1 MQKAAP
7 RLLIAGTNSG
17 CGKTTVTCAILQA
30 LVDGGVSVAAAK
42 CGPDYIDPMFHREI
56 IGAKS
61 SNLDP
66 FFFDDDTLR
75 FLLAQNGAGKDV
87 TVIEGVMGYYDGIGL
102 DSSRASTFE
111 VAQRTESPVVLV
123 LNAKG
128 AGLSALAVLDG
139 FLHFAPE
146 NRIRGVILNGCTA
159 MSYPTLARA
168 IEERFS
174 VRACGFLPQMPDCS
188 LESRHLGLITAA
200 EVDDLKEKMQR
211 LAAKARETIDLDA
224 LLQIAKSAPPLT
236 FTPPDIPVAGEHV
249 RIGVARDRAF
259 CFYYEDSLELLRRL
273 GAELVPFSPLSD
285 ERLPEDLHGLY
296 LGGGY
301 PELYADTLSQNR
313 TLMAQIKASLQNG
326 LPCIA
331 ECGGF
336 QYLCEQLEGADSK
349 SYPMV
354 GFLPGSSFRTP
365 SLRRF
370 GYVRL
375 TAQKD
380 NLLCKKGEGFAAHEF
395 HYWDSQHCGNG
406 CIAQKPYRRSSW
418 ECVVCDENFWAGY
431 PHLYFYANVQ
441 MAKNFLNRCNR
452 FHTQK
457 EGK

>member
-1 MQKAAP
+1 MTP
-7 RLLIAGTNSG
+7 RLMLAAASSG
-17 CGKTTVTCAILQA
+17 SGKTTIACAILQA
-30 LVDGGVSVAAAK
+30 LTRMGEHPVSFK
-42 CGPDYIDPMFHREI
+42 CGPDYIDPMFHRQVL
-56 IGAKS
+56 GVPS
-61 SNLDP
+61 RNLDL
-66 FFFDDDTLR
+66 FFSDEATAAY
-75 FLLAQNGAGKDV
+75 LLQKNSENFSFAF
-87 TVIEGVMGYYDGIGL
+87 IEGVMGYYDGIATTTEA
-102 DSSRASTFE
+102 SSWQLAKAT
-111 VAQRTESPVVLV
+111 QTPVVLV
-123 LNAKG
+123 LNCKG
-128 AGLSALAVLDG
+128 MSVSIAAQLGGYLSYQPDSQ
-139 FLHFAPE
+139 
-146 NRIRGVILNGCTA
+146 IKGVILNQVSKSIYPEIKALIEQRYDVAVCGYMPK
-159 MSYPTLARA
+159 MS
-168 IEERFS
+168 
-174 VRACGFLPQMPDCS
+174 DCS
-188 LESRHLGLITAA
+188 LESRHLGLVTA
-200 EVDDLKEKMQR
+200 EEIGDLQQR
-211 LAAKARETIDLDA
+211 LEKLGEQAMQTIDLPLLLKIAAQAPA
-224 LLQIAKSAPPLT
+224 LAVPAVQLPAPNPTPL
-236 FTPPDIPVAGEHV
+236 
-249 RIGVARDRAF
+249 RIGVARDKAF
-259 CFYYEDSLELLRRL
+259 SFYYADNLELLEQL
-273 GAELVPFSPLSD
+273 GAQLVEFSPLHD
-285 ERLPEDLHGLY
+285 PQLPDDLDGLL

>member
-1 MQKAAP
+1 MLAA
-7 RLLIAGTNSG
+7 ASSG
-17 CGKTTVTCAILQA
+17 SGKTTIACAILQA
-30 LVDGGVSVAAAK
+30 LTRMGEHPVSFK
-42 CGPDYIDPMFHREI
+42 CGPDYIDPMFHRQVL
-56 IGAKS
+56 GVPS
-61 SNLDP
+61 RNLDL
-66 FFFDDDTLR
+66 FFSDEATAAY
-75 FLLAQNGAGKDV
+75 LLQKNSENFSLAF
-87 TVIEGVMGYYDGIGL
+87 IEGVMGYYDGIATTTEA
-102 DSSRASTFE
+102 SSWQLAKAT
-111 VAQRTESPVVLV
+111 QTPVVLV
-123 LNAKG
+123 LNCKG
-128 AGLSALAVLDG
+128 MSVSIAAQLGGYLSYQPDSQ
-139 FLHFAPE
+139 
-146 NRIRGVILNGCTA
+146 IKGVILNQVSKSIYPEIKALIEQRYDVAVCGYMPK
-159 MSYPTLARA
+159 MS
-168 IEERFS
+168 
-174 VRACGFLPQMPDCS
+174 DCS
-188 LESRHLGLITAA
+188 LESRHLGLVTA
-200 EVDDLKEKMQR
+200 EEIGDLQQR
-211 LAAKARETIDLDA
+211 LEKLGEQAMQTIDLPLLLKIAAQAPA
-224 LLQIAKSAPPLT
+224 LAVPAVQLPAPNPTPL
-236 FTPPDIPVAGEHV
+236 
-249 RIGVARDRAF
+249 RIGVARDKAF
-259 CFYYEDSLELLRRL
+259 SFYYADNLELLKQL
-273 GAELVPFSPLSD
+273 GAQLVEFSPLHD
-285 ERLPEDLHGLY
+285 PQLPDDLDGLL

-301 PELYADTLSQNR
+301 PELYADTLSQNC

-431 PHLYFYANVQ
+431 PHLYFYADVQ

>member
-1 MQKAAP
+1 MTP
-7 RLLIAGTNSG
+7 RLMLAAASSG
-17 CGKTTVTCAILQA
+17 SGKTTIACAILQA
-30 LVDGGVSVAAAK
+30 LTRMGEYPVSFK
-42 CGPDYIDPMFHREI
+42 CGPDYIDPMFHRQVL
-56 IGAKS
+56 GVPS
-61 SNLDP
+61 RNLDL
-66 FFFDDDTLR
+66 FFSDEATAAY
-75 FLLAQNGAGKDV
+75 LLQKNSENFSLAF
-87 TVIEGVMGYYDGIGL
+87 IEGVMGYYDGIATTTEA
-102 DSSRASTFE
+102 SSWQLAKAT
-111 VAQRTESPVVLV
+111 QTPVVLV
-123 LNAKG
+123 LNCKG
-128 AGLSALAVLDG
+128 MSVSIAAQLGGYLSYQPDSQ
-139 FLHFAPE
+139 
-146 NRIRGVILNGCTA
+146 IKGVILNQVSKSIYPEIKALIEQRYDVAVCGYMPK
-159 MSYPTLARA
+159 MS
-168 IEERFS
+168 
-174 VRACGFLPQMPDCS
+174 DCS
-188 LESRHLGLITAA
+188 LESRHLGLVTA
-200 EVDDLKEKMQR
+200 EEIGDLQQR
-211 LAAKARETIDLDA
+211 LEKLGEQAMQTIDLPLLLKIAAQAPA
-224 LLQIAKSAPPLT
+224 LAVPAVQLPAPNPTPL
-236 FTPPDIPVAGEHV
+236 
-249 RIGVARDRAF
+249 RIGVARDKAF
-259 CFYYEDSLELLRRL
+259 SFYYADNLELLKQL
-273 GAELVPFSPLSD
+273 GAQLVEFSPLHD
-285 ERLPEDLHGLY
+285 PQLPDDLDGLL

-301 PELYADTLSQNR
+301 PELYADTLSQNC

>member
-1 MQKAAP
+1 MTP
-7 RLLIAGTNSG
+7 RLMLAAASSG
-17 CGKTTVTCAILQA
+17 SGKTTIACAILQA
-30 LVDGGVSVAAAK
+30 LTRMGEHPVSFK
-42 CGPDYIDPMFHREI
+42 CGPDYIDPMFHRQVL
-56 IGAKS
+56 GVPS
-61 SNLDP
+61 RNLDL
-66 FFFDDDTLR
+66 FFSDEATAAY
-75 FLLAQNGAGKDV
+75 LLQKNSENFSLAF
-87 TVIEGVMGYYDGIGL
+87 IEGVMGYYDGIATTTEA
-102 DSSRASTFE
+102 SSWQLAKAT
-111 VAQRTESPVVLV
+111 QTPVVLV
-123 LNAKG
+123 LNCKG
-128 AGLSALAVLDG
+128 MSVSIAAQLGGYLSYQPDSQ
-139 FLHFAPE
+139 
-146 NRIRGVILNGCTA
+146 IKGVILNQVSKNIYPEIKALIEQRYDVAVCGYMPK
-159 MSYPTLARA
+159 MS
-168 IEERFS
+168 
-174 VRACGFLPQMPDCS
+174 DCS
-188 LESRHLGLITAA
+188 LESRHLGLVTA
-200 EVDDLKEKMQR
+200 EEIGDLQQR
-211 LAAKARETIDLDA
+211 LEKLGEQAMQTIDLPLLLKIAAQAPA
-224 LLQIAKSAPPLT
+224 LAVPPVQLPAPNPTPL
-236 FTPPDIPVAGEHV
+236 
-249 RIGVARDRAF
+249 RIGVARDKAF
-259 CFYYEDSLELLRRL
+259 SFYYADNLELLEQL
-273 GAELVPFSPLSD
+273 GAQLVEFSPLHD
-285 ERLPEDLHGLY
+285 PQLPDDLDGLL

>member
-1 MQKAAP
+1 MTRRLMLAA
-7 RLLIAGTNSG
+7 AASG
-17 CGKTTVTCAILQA
+17 SGKTTIACAILQA
-30 LVDGGVSVAAAK
+30 LTRMGEYPVSFK
-42 CGPDYIDPMFHREI
+42 CGPDYIDPMFHRQVL
-56 IGAKS
+56 GVPS
-61 SNLDP
+61 RNLDL
-66 FFFDDDTLR
+66 FFSDEATAAY
-75 FLLAQNGAGKDV
+75 LLQKNSENFSLAF
-87 TVIEGVMGYYDGIGL
+87 IEGVMGYYDGIATTTEA
-102 DSSRASTFE
+102 SSWQLAKAT
-111 VAQRTESPVVLV
+111 QTPVVLV
-123 LNAKG
+123 LNCKG
-128 AGLSALAVLDG
+128 MSVSIAAQLGGYLSYQPDSQ
-139 FLHFAPE
+139 
-146 NRIRGVILNGCTA
+146 IKGVILNQVSKSIYPEIKALIEQRYDVAVCGYMPK
-159 MSYPTLARA
+159 MS
-168 IEERFS
+168 
-174 VRACGFLPQMPDCS
+174 DCS
-188 LESRHLGLITAA
+188 LESRHLGLVTA
-200 EVDDLKEKMQR
+200 EEIGDLQQR
-211 LAAKARETIDLDA
+211 LEKLGEQAMQTIDLPLLLKIAAQAPA
-224 LLQIAKSAPPLT
+224 LAVPAVQLPAPNPTPL
-236 FTPPDIPVAGEHV
+236 
-249 RIGVARDRAF
+249 RIGVARDKAF
-259 CFYYEDSLELLRRL
+259 SFYYADNLELLKQL
-273 GAELVPFSPLSD
+273 GAQLVEFSPLHD
-285 ERLPEDLHGLY
+285 PQLPDDLDGLL

-301 PELYADTLSQNR
+301 PELYADTLSQNC

-431 PHLYFYANVQ
+431 PHLYFYADVQ

>member
-1 MQKAAP
+1 MTP
-7 RLLIAGTNSG
+7 RLMLAAASSG
-17 CGKTTVTCAILQA
+17 SGKTTIACAILQA
-30 LVDGGVSVAAAK
+30 LTRMGEHPVSFK
-42 CGPDYIDPMFHREI
+42 CGPDYIDPMFHRQVL
-56 IGAKS
+56 GVPS
-61 SNLDP
+61 RNLDL
-66 FFFDDDTLR
+66 FFSDEATAAY
-75 FLLAQNGAGKDV
+75 LLQKNSENFSLAF
-87 TVIEGVMGYYDGIGL
+87 IEGVMGYYDGIATTTEA
-102 DSSRASTFE
+102 SSWQLAKAT
-111 VAQRTESPVVLV
+111 QTPVVLV
-123 LNAKG
+123 LNCKG
-128 AGLSALAVLDG
+128 MSVSIAAQLGGYLSYQPDSQ
-139 FLHFAPE
+139 
-146 NRIRGVILNGCTA
+146 IKGVILNQVSKSIYPEIKALIEQRYDVAVCGYMPK
-159 MSYPTLARA
+159 MS
-168 IEERFS
+168 
-174 VRACGFLPQMPDCS
+174 DCS
-188 LESRHLGLITAA
+188 LESRHLGLVTA
-200 EVDDLKEKMQR
+200 EEIGDLQQR
-211 LAAKARETIDLDA
+211 LEKLGEQAMQTIDLPLLLKIAAQAPA
-224 LLQIAKSAPPLT
+224 LAVPAVQLPAPNPTPL
-236 FTPPDIPVAGEHV
+236 
-249 RIGVARDRAF
+249 RIGVARDKAF
-259 CFYYEDSLELLRRL
+259 SFYYADNLELLEQL
-273 GAELVPFSPLSD
+273 GTQLVEFSPLHD
-285 ERLPEDLHGLY
+285 PQLPDDLDGLL

-406 CIAQKPYRRSSW
+406 CIAQKPCRRSSW

>member
-1 MQKAAP
+1 MTP
-7 RLLIAGTNSG
+7 RLMLAAASSG
-17 CGKTTVTCAILQA
+17 SGKTTIACAILQA
-30 LVDGGVSVAAAK
+30 LTRMGEHPVSFK
-42 CGPDYIDPMFHREI
+42 CGPDYIDPMFHRQVL
-56 IGAKS
+56 GVPS
-61 SNLDP
+61 RNLDL
-66 FFFDDDTLR
+66 FFSDEATAAY
-75 FLLAQNGAGKDV
+75 LLQKNSENFSLAF
-87 TVIEGVMGYYDGIGL
+87 IEGVMGYYDGIATTTEA
-102 DSSRASTFE
+102 SSWQLAKAT
-111 VAQRTESPVVLV
+111 QTPVVLV
-123 LNAKG
+123 LNCKG
-128 AGLSALAVLDG
+128 MSVSIAAQLGGYLSYQPDSQ
-139 FLHFAPE
+139 
-146 NRIRGVILNGCTA
+146 IKGVILNQVSKSIYPEIKALIEQRYDVAVCGYMPK
-159 MSYPTLARA
+159 MS
-168 IEERFS
+168 
-174 VRACGFLPQMPDCS
+174 DCS
-188 LESRHLGLITAA
+188 LESRHLGLVTA
-200 EVDDLKEKMQR
+200 EEIGDLQQR
-211 LAAKARETIDLDA
+211 LEKLGEQAMQTIDLPLLLKIAAQAPA
-224 LLQIAKSAPPLT
+224 LAVPAVQLPAPNPTPL
-236 FTPPDIPVAGEHV
+236 
-249 RIGVARDRAF
+249 RIGVARDKAF
-259 CFYYEDSLELLRRL
+259 SFYYADNLELLEQL
-273 GAELVPFSPLSD
+273 GAQLVDFSPLHD
-285 ERLPEDLHGLY
+285 PQLPDDLDGLL

-406 CIAQKPYRRSSW
+406 CIAQKPCRRSSW

>member
-1 MQKAAP
+1 MTP
-7 RLLIAGTNSG
+7 RLMLAAASSG
-17 CGKTTVTCAILQA
+17 SGKTTIACAILQA
-30 LVDGGVSVAAAK
+30 LTRMGEHPVSFK
-42 CGPDYIDPMFHREI
+42 CGPDYIDPMFHRQVL
-56 IGAKS
+56 GVPS
-61 SNLDP
+61 RNLDL
-66 FFFDDDTLR
+66 FFSDEATAAY
-75 FLLAQNGAGKDV
+75 LLQKNSENFSLAF
-87 TVIEGVMGYYDGIGL
+87 IEGVMGYYDGIATTTEA
-102 DSSRASTFE
+102 SSWQLAKAT
-111 VAQRTESPVVLV
+111 QTPVVLV
-123 LNAKG
+123 LNCKG
-128 AGLSALAVLDG
+128 MSVSIAAQLGGYLSYQPDSQ
-139 FLHFAPE
+139 
-146 NRIRGVILNGCTA
+146 IKGVILNQVSKSIYPEIKALIEQRYDVAVCGYMPK
-159 MSYPTLARA
+159 MS
-168 IEERFS
+168 
-174 VRACGFLPQMPDCS
+174 DCS
-188 LESRHLGLITAA
+188 LESRHLGLVTA
-200 EVDDLKEKMQR
+200 EEIGDLQQR
-211 LAAKARETIDLDA
+211 LEKLGEQAMQTIDLPLLLKIAAQAPA
-224 LLQIAKSAPPLT
+224 LAVPAVQLPAPNPTPL
-236 FTPPDIPVAGEHV
+236 
-249 RIGVARDRAF
+249 RIGVARDKAF
-259 CFYYEDSLELLRRL
+259 SFYYADNLELLEQL
-273 GAELVPFSPLSD
+273 GAQLVEFSPLHD
-285 ERLPEDLHGLY
+285 PQLPDDLDGLL

-313 TLMAQIKASLQNG
+313 MLMAQIKASLQNG

-406 CIAQKPYRRSSW
+406 CIAQKPCRRSSW

>member
-1 MQKAAP
+1 MTP
-7 RLLIAGTNSG
+7 RLMLAAASSG
-17 CGKTTVTCAILQA
+17 SGKTTIACAILQA
-30 LVDGGVSVAAAK
+30 LTRMGEHPVSFK
-42 CGPDYIDPMFHREI
+42 CGPDYIDPMFHRQVL
-56 IGAKS
+56 GVPS
-61 SNLDP
+61 RNLDL
-66 FFFDDDTLR
+66 FFSDEATAAY
-75 FLLAQNGAGKDV
+75 LLQKNSENFSLAF
-87 TVIEGVMGYYDGIGL
+87 IEGVMGYYDGIATTTEA
-102 DSSRASTFE
+102 SSWQLAKAT
-111 VAQRTESPVVLV
+111 QTPVVLV
-123 LNAKG
+123 LNCKG
-128 AGLSALAVLDG
+128 MSVSIAAQLGGYLSYQPDSQ
-139 FLHFAPE
+139 
-146 NRIRGVILNGCTA
+146 IKGVILNQVSKSIYPEIKALIEQRYDVAVCGYMPK
-159 MSYPTLARA
+159 MS
-168 IEERFS
+168 
-174 VRACGFLPQMPDCS
+174 DCS
-188 LESRHLGLITAA
+188 LESRHLGLVTA
-200 EVDDLKEKMQR
+200 EEIGDLQQR
-211 LAAKARETIDLDA
+211 LEKLGEQAMQTIDLPLLLKIAAQAPA
-224 LLQIAKSAPPLT
+224 LAVPAVQLPAPNPTPL
-236 FTPPDIPVAGEHV
+236 
-249 RIGVARDRAF
+249 RIGVARDKAF
-259 CFYYEDSLELLRRL
+259 SFYYADNLELLEQL
-273 GAELVPFSPLSD
+273 GAQLVEFSPLHD
-285 ERLPEDLHGLY
+285 PQLPDDLDGLL

-380 NLLCKKGEGFAAHEF
+380 NLLCKKGEGFAAHEV

-406 CIAQKPYRRSSW
+406 CIAQKPCRRSSW

>member
-1 MQKAAP
+1 MTP
-7 RLLIAGTNSG
+7 RLMLAAASSG
-17 CGKTTVTCAILQA
+17 SGKTTIACAILQA
-30 LVDGGVSVAAAK
+30 LTRMGEHPVSFK
-42 CGPDYIDPMFHREI
+42 CGPDYIDPMFHRQVL
-56 IGAKS
+56 GVPS
-61 SNLDP
+61 RNLDL
-66 FFFDDDTLR
+66 FFSDEATAAY
-75 FLLAQNGAGKDV
+75 LLQKNSENFSLAF
-87 TVIEGVMGYYDGIGL
+87 IEGVMGYYDGIATTTEA
-102 DSSRASTFE
+102 SSWQLAKAT
-111 VAQRTESPVVLV
+111 QTPVVLV
-123 LNAKG
+123 LNCKG
-128 AGLSALAVLDG
+128 MSVSIAAQLGGYLSYQPDSQ
-139 FLHFAPE
+139 
-146 NRIRGVILNGCTA
+146 IKGVILNQVSKSIYPEIKALIERCYDVAVCGYMPK
-159 MSYPTLARA
+159 MS
-168 IEERFS
+168 
-174 VRACGFLPQMPDCS
+174 DCS
-188 LESRHLGLITAA
+188 LESRHLGLVTA
-200 EVDDLKEKMQR
+200 EEIGDLQQR
-211 LAAKARETIDLDA
+211 LEKLGEQAMQTIDLPLLLKIAAQAPA
-224 LLQIAKSAPPLT
+224 LAVPAVQLPAPNPTPL
-236 FTPPDIPVAGEHV
+236 
-249 RIGVARDRAF
+249 RIGVARDKAF
-259 CFYYEDSLELLRRL
+259 SFYYADNLELLEQL
-273 GAELVPFSPLSD
+273 GAQLVEFSPLHD
-285 ERLPEDLHGLY
+285 PQLPDDLDGLL

-301 PELYADTLSQNR
+301 PELYADTLSQNC

>member
-1 MQKAAP
+1 MTP
-7 RLLIAGTNSG
+7 RLMLAAASSG
-17 CGKTTVTCAILQA
+17 SGKTTIACAILQA
-30 LVDGGVSVAAAK
+30 LTRMGEHPVSFK
-42 CGPDYIDPMFHREI
+42 CGPDYIDPMFHRQVL
-56 IGAKS
+56 GVPS
-61 SNLDP
+61 RNLDL
-66 FFFDDDTLR
+66 FFSDEATAAY
-75 FLLAQNGAGKDV
+75 LLQKNSENFSLAF
-87 TVIEGVMGYYDGIGL
+87 IEGVMGYYDGIATTTEA
-102 DSSRASTFE
+102 SSWQLAKAT
-111 VAQRTESPVVLV
+111 QTPVVLV
-123 LNAKG
+123 LNCKG
-128 AGLSALAVLDG
+128 MSVSIAAQLGGYLSYQPDSQ
-139 FLHFAPE
+139 
-146 NRIRGVILNGCTA
+146 IKGVILNQVSKSIYPEIKALIEQRYDVAVCGYMPK
-159 MSYPTLARA
+159 MS
-168 IEERFS
+168 
-174 VRACGFLPQMPDCS
+174 DCS
-188 LESRHLGLITAA
+188 LESRHLGLVTA
-200 EVDDLKEKMQR
+200 EEIGDLQQR
-211 LAAKARETIDLDA
+211 LEKLGEQAMQTIDLPLLLKIAAQAPA
-224 LLQIAKSAPPLT
+224 LAVPAVQLPAPNPTPL
-236 FTPPDIPVAGEHV
+236 
-249 RIGVARDRAF
+249 RIGVARDKAF
-259 CFYYEDSLELLRRL
+259 SFYYADNLELLEQL
-273 GAELVPFSPLSD
+273 GAQLVEFSPLHD
-285 ERLPEDLHGLY
+285 PQLPDDLDGLL

-370 GYVRL
+370 GYVRR

>member
-1 MQKAAP
+1 MLAA
-7 RLLIAGTNSG
+7 ASSG
-17 CGKTTVTCAILQA
+17 SGKTTIACAILQA
-30 LVDGGVSVAAAK
+30 LTRMGEHPVSFK
-42 CGPDYIDPMFHREI
+42 CGPDYIDPMFHRQVL
-56 IGAKS
+56 GVPS
-61 SNLDP
+61 RNLDL
-66 FFFDDDTLR
+66 FFSDEATAAY
-75 FLLAQNGAGKDV
+75 LLQKNSENFSLAF
-87 TVIEGVMGYYDGIGL
+87 IEGVMGYYDGIATTTEA
-102 DSSRASTFE
+102 SSWQLAKAT
-111 VAQRTESPVVLV
+111 QTPVVLV
-123 LNAKG
+123 LNCKG
-128 AGLSALAVLDG
+128 MSVSIAAQLRGYLSYQPDSQ
-139 FLHFAPE
+139 
-146 NRIRGVILNGCTA
+146 IKGVILNQVSKSIYPEIKALIEQRYDVAVCGYMPK
-159 MSYPTLARA
+159 MS
-168 IEERFS
+168 
-174 VRACGFLPQMPDCS
+174 DCS
-188 LESRHLGLITAA
+188 LESRHLGLVTA
-200 EVDDLKEKMQR
+200 EEIGDLQQR
-211 LAAKARETIDLDA
+211 LEKLGEQAMQTIDLPLLLKIAAQAPA
-224 LLQIAKSAPPLT
+224 LAVPAVQLPAPNPTPL
-236 FTPPDIPVAGEHV
+236 
-249 RIGVARDRAF
+249 RIGVARDKAF
-259 CFYYEDSLELLRRL
+259 SFYYADNLELLEQL
-273 GAELVPFSPLSD
+273 GAQLVEFSPLHD
-285 ERLPEDLHGLY
+285 PQLPDDLDGLL

-301 PELYADTLSQNR
+301 PELYADTLSQNC

-431 PHLYFYANVQ
+431 PHLYFYADVQ

>member
-1 MQKAAP
+1 
-7 RLLIAGTNSG
+7 
-17 CGKTTVTCAILQA
+17 
-30 LVDGGVSVAAAK
+30 
-42 CGPDYIDPMFHREI
+42 MFHRQVL
-56 IGAKS
+56 GVPS
-61 SNLDP
+61 RNLDL
-66 FFFDDDTLR
+66 FFSDEATAAY
-75 FLLAQNGAGKDV
+75 LLQKNSENFSLAF
-87 TVIEGVMGYYDGIGL
+87 IEGVMGYYDGIATTTEA
-102 DSSRASTFE
+102 SSWQLAKAT
-111 VAQRTESPVVLV
+111 QTPVVLV
-123 LNAKG
+123 LNCKG
-128 AGLSALAVLDG
+128 MSVSIAAQLGGYLSYQPDSQ
-139 FLHFAPE
+139 
-146 NRIRGVILNGCTA
+146 IKGVILNQVSKSIYPEIKALIEQRYDVAVCGYMPK
-159 MSYPTLARA
+159 MS
-168 IEERFS
+168 
-174 VRACGFLPQMPDCS
+174 DCS
-188 LESRHLGLITAA
+188 LESRHLGLVTA
-200 EVDDLKEKMQR
+200 EEIGDLQQR
-211 LAAKARETIDLDA
+211 LEKLGEQAMQTIDLPLLLKIAAQAPA
-224 LLQIAKSAPPLT
+224 LAVPAVQLPAPNPTPL
-236 FTPPDIPVAGEHV
+236 
-249 RIGVARDRAF
+249 RIGVARDKAF
-259 CFYYEDSLELLRRL
+259 SFYYADNLELLEQL
-273 GAELVPFSPLSD
+273 GAQLVEFSPLHD
-285 ERLPEDLHGLY
+285 PQLPDDLDGLL

-301 PELYADTLSQNR
+301 PELYADTLSQNC

-406 CIAQKPYRRSSW
+406 CIAQKPYRHSSW

>member
-1 MQKAAP
+1 MTP
-7 RLLIAGTNSG
+7 RLMLAAASSG
-17 CGKTTVTCAILQA
+17 SGKTTIACAILQA
-30 LVDGGVSVAAAK
+30 LTRMGEYPVSFK
-42 CGPDYIDPMFHREI
+42 CGPDYIDPMFHRQVL
-56 IGAKS
+56 GVPS
-61 SNLDP
+61 RNLDL
-66 FFFDDDTLR
+66 FFSDEATAAY
-75 FLLAQNGAGKDV
+75 LLQKNSENFSLAF
-87 TVIEGVMGYYDGIGL
+87 IEGVMGYYDGIATTTEA
-102 DSSRASTFE
+102 SSWQLAKAT
-111 VAQRTESPVVLV
+111 QTPVVLV
-123 LNAKG
+123 LNCKG
-128 AGLSALAVLDG
+128 MSVSIAAQLGGYLSYQPDSQ
-139 FLHFAPE
+139 
-146 NRIRGVILNGCTA
+146 IKGVILNQVSKSIYPEIKALIEQRYDVAVCGYMPK
-159 MSYPTLARA
+159 MS
-168 IEERFS
+168 
-174 VRACGFLPQMPDCS
+174 DCS
-188 LESRHLGLITAA
+188 LESRHLGLVTA
-200 EVDDLKEKMQR
+200 EEIGDLQQR
-211 LAAKARETIDLDA
+211 LEKLGEQAMQTIDLPLLLKIAAQAPA
-224 LLQIAKSAPPLT
+224 LAVPAVQLPAPNPTPL
-236 FTPPDIPVAGEHV
+236 
-249 RIGVARDRAF
+249 RIGVARDKAF
-259 CFYYEDSLELLRRL
+259 SFYYADNLELLEQL
-273 GAELVPFSPLSD
+273 GAQLVEFSPLHD
-285 ERLPEDLHGLY
+285 PQLPDDLDGLL

-313 TLMAQIKASLQNG
+313 TLMTQIKASLQNG

-406 CIAQKPYRRSSW
+406 CIAQKPCRRSSW

>member
-1 MQKAAP
+1 VTP
-7 RLLIAGTNSG
+7 RLMLAAASSG
-17 CGKTTVTCAILQA
+17 SGKTTIACAILQA
-30 LVDGGVSVAAAK
+30 LTRMGEHPVSFK
-42 CGPDYIDPMFHREI
+42 CGPDYIDPMFHRQVL
-56 IGAKS
+56 GVPS
-61 SNLDP
+61 RNLDL
-66 FFFDDDTLR
+66 FFSDEATAAY
-75 FLLAQNGAGKDV
+75 LLQKNSENFSLAF
-87 TVIEGVMGYYDGIGL
+87 IEGVMGYYDGIATTTEA
-102 DSSRASTFE
+102 SSWQLAKAT
-111 VAQRTESPVVLV
+111 QTPVVLV
-123 LNAKG
+123 LNCKG
-128 AGLSALAVLDG
+128 MSVSIAAQLGGYLSYQPDSQ
-139 FLHFAPE
+139 
-146 NRIRGVILNGCTA
+146 IKGVILNQVSKSIYPEIKALIEQRYDVAVCGYMPK
-159 MSYPTLARA
+159 MS
-168 IEERFS
+168 
-174 VRACGFLPQMPDCS
+174 DCS
-188 LESRHLGLITAA
+188 LESRHLGLVTA
-200 EVDDLKEKMQR
+200 EEIGDLQQR
-211 LAAKARETIDLDA
+211 LEKLGEQAMQTIDLPLLLKIAAQAPA
-224 LLQIAKSAPPLT
+224 LAVPAVQLPAPNPTPL
-236 FTPPDIPVAGEHV
+236 
-249 RIGVARDRAF
+249 RIGVARDKAF
-259 CFYYEDSLELLRRL
+259 SFYYADNLELLEQL
-273 GAELVPFSPLSD
+273 GAQLVEFSPLHD
-285 ERLPEDLHGLY
+285 PQLPDDLDGLL

-431 PHLYFYANVQ
+431 PHLYFYADVQ

>member
-1 MQKAAP
+1 MTP
-7 RLLIAGTNSG
+7 RLMLAAASSG
-17 CGKTTVTCAILQA
+17 SGKTTIACAILQA
-30 LVDGGVSVAAAK
+30 LTRMGEHPVSFK
-42 CGPDYIDPMFHREI
+42 CGPDYIDPMFHRQVL
-56 IGAKS
+56 GVPS
-61 SNLDP
+61 RNLDL
-66 FFFDDDTLR
+66 FFSDEATAAY
-75 FLLAQNGAGKDV
+75 LLQKNSENFSLAF
-87 TVIEGVMGYYDGIGL
+87 IEGVMGYYDGIATTTEA
-102 DSSRASTFE
+102 SSWQLAKAT
-111 VAQRTESPVVLV
+111 QTPVVLV
-123 LNAKG
+123 LNCKG
-128 AGLSALAVLDG
+128 MSVSIAAQLGGYLSYQPDSQ
-139 FLHFAPE
+139 
-146 NRIRGVILNGCTA
+146 IKGVILNQVSKSIYPEIKALIEQRYDVAVCGYMPK
-159 MSYPTLARA
+159 MS
-168 IEERFS
+168 
-174 VRACGFLPQMPDCS
+174 DCS
-188 LESRHLGLITAA
+188 LESRHLGLVTA
-200 EVDDLKEKMQR
+200 EEIGDLQQR
-211 LAAKARETIDLDA
+211 LEKLGEQAMQTIDLPLLLKIAAQAPA
-224 LLQIAKSAPPLT
+224 LAVPAVQLPAPNPTPL
-236 FTPPDIPVAGEHV
+236 
-249 RIGVARDRAF
+249 RIGVARDKAF
-259 CFYYEDSLELLRRL
+259 SFYYADNLELLEQL
-273 GAELVPFSPLSD
+273 GAQLVEFSPLHD
-285 ERLPEDLHGLY
+285 PQLPDDLDGLL

-313 TLMAQIKASLQNG
+313 TLMTQIKASLQNG

>member
-1 MQKAAP
+1 MTP
-7 RLLIAGTNSG
+7 RLMLAAASSG
-17 CGKTTVTCAILQA
+17 SGKTTIACAILQA
-30 LVDGGVSVAAAK
+30 LTRMGEHPVSFK
-42 CGPDYIDPMFHREI
+42 CGPDYIDPMFHRQVL
-56 IGAKS
+56 GVPS
-61 SNLDP
+61 RNLDL
-66 FFFDDDTLR
+66 FFSDEATAAY
-75 FLLAQNGAGKDV
+75 LLQKNSENFSLAF
-87 TVIEGVMGYYDGIGL
+87 IEGVMGYYDGIATTTEA
-102 DSSRASTFE
+102 SSWQLAKAT
-111 VAQRTESPVVLV
+111 QTPVVLV
-123 LNAKG
+123 LNCKG
-128 AGLSALAVLDG
+128 MSVSIAAQLGGYLSYQPDSQ
-139 FLHFAPE
+139 
-146 NRIRGVILNGCTA
+146 IKGVILNQVSKSIYPEIKALIEQRYDVAVCGYMPK
-159 MSYPTLARA
+159 MS
-168 IEERFS
+168 
-174 VRACGFLPQMPDCS
+174 DCS
-188 LESRHLGLITAA
+188 LESRHLGLVTA
-200 EVDDLKEKMQR
+200 EEIGDLQQR
-211 LAAKARETIDLDA
+211 LEKLGEQAMQTIDLPLLLKIAAQAPA
-224 LLQIAKSAPPLT
+224 LAVPAVQLPAPNPTPL
-236 FTPPDIPVAGEHV
+236 
-249 RIGVARDRAF
+249 RIGVARDKAF
-259 CFYYEDSLELLRRL
+259 SFYYADNLELLKQL
-273 GAELVPFSPLSD
+273 GAQLVEFSPLHD
-285 ERLPEDLHGLY
+285 PQLPDDLDGLL

-301 PELYADTLSQNR
+301 PELYADTLCQNR

>member
-1 MQKAAP
+1 MTP
-7 RLLIAGTNSG
+7 RLILAAASSG
-17 CGKTTVTCAILQA
+17 SGKTTIACAILQA
-30 LVDGGVSVAAAK
+30 LTRMGEHPVSFK
-42 CGPDYIDPMFHREI
+42 CGPDYIDPMFHRQVL
-56 IGAKS
+56 GVPS
-61 SNLDP
+61 RNLDL
-66 FFFDDDTLR
+66 FFSDEATAAY
-75 FLLAQNGAGKDV
+75 LLQKNSENFSLAF
-87 TVIEGVMGYYDGIGL
+87 IEGVMGYYDGIATTTEA
-102 DSSRASTFE
+102 SSWQLAKAT
-111 VAQRTESPVVLV
+111 QTPVVLV
-123 LNAKG
+123 LNCKG
-128 AGLSALAVLDG
+128 MSVSIAAQLGGYLSYQPDSQ
-139 FLHFAPE
+139 
-146 NRIRGVILNGCTA
+146 IKGVILNQVSKSIYPEIKALIEQRYDVAVCGYMPK
-159 MSYPTLARA
+159 MS
-168 IEERFS
+168 
-174 VRACGFLPQMPDCS
+174 DCS
-188 LESRHLGLITAA
+188 LESRHLGLVTA
-200 EVDDLKEKMQR
+200 EEIGDLQQR
-211 LAAKARETIDLDA
+211 LEKLGEQAMQTIDLPLLLKIAAQAPA
-224 LLQIAKSAPPLT
+224 LAVPAVQLPAPNPTPL
-236 FTPPDIPVAGEHV
+236 
-249 RIGVARDRAF
+249 RIGVARDKAF
-259 CFYYEDSLELLRRL
+259 SFYYADNLELLEQL
-273 GAELVPFSPLSD
+273 GAQLVEFSPLHD
-285 ERLPEDLHGLY
+285 PQLPDDLDGLL

-313 TLMAQIKASLQNG
+313 TLMAQIKAALQNG

-406 CIAQKPYRRSSW
+406 CIAQKPCRRSSW

>member
-1 MQKAAP
+1 MTP
-7 RLLIAGTNSG
+7 RLMLAAASSG
-17 CGKTTVTCAILQA
+17 SGKTTIACAILQA
-30 LVDGGVSVAAAK
+30 LTRMGEHPVSFK
-42 CGPDYIDPMFHREI
+42 CGPDYIDPMFHRQVL
-56 IGAKS
+56 GVPS
-61 SNLDP
+61 RNLDL
-66 FFFDDDTLR
+66 FFSDEATAAY
-75 FLLAQNGAGKDV
+75 LLQKNSENFSLAF
-87 TVIEGVMGYYDGIGL
+87 IEGVMGYYDGIATTTEA
-102 DSSRASTFE
+102 SSWQLAKAT
-111 VAQRTESPVVLV
+111 QTPVVLV
-123 LNAKG
+123 LNCKG
-128 AGLSALAVLDG
+128 MSVSIAAQLGGYLSYQPDSQ
-139 FLHFAPE
+139 
-146 NRIRGVILNGCTA
+146 IKGVILNQVSKSIYPEIKALIEQRYDVAVCGYMPK
-159 MSYPTLARA
+159 MS
-168 IEERFS
+168 
-174 VRACGFLPQMPDCS
+174 DCS
-188 LESRHLGLITAA
+188 LESRHLGLVTA
-200 EVDDLKEKMQR
+200 EELGDLQQR
-211 LAAKARETIDLDA
+211 LEKLGEQAMQTIDLPLLLKIAAQAPA
-224 LLQIAKSAPPLT
+224 LAVPAVQLPAPNPTPL
-236 FTPPDIPVAGEHV
+236 
-249 RIGVARDRAF
+249 RIGVARDKAF
-259 CFYYEDSLELLRRL
+259 SFYYADNLELLEQL
-273 GAELVPFSPLSD
+273 GAQLVEFSPLHD
-285 ERLPEDLHGLY
+285 PQLPDDLDGLL

-406 CIAQKPYRRSSW
+406 CIAQKPCRRSSW

>member
-1 MQKAAP
+1 MTP
-7 RLLIAGTNSG
+7 RLMLAAASSG
-17 CGKTTVTCAILQA
+17 SGKTTIACAILQA
-30 LVDGGVSVAAAK
+30 LTRMGEHPVSLK
-42 CGPDYIDPMFHREI
+42 CGPDYIDPMFHRQVL
-56 IGAKS
+56 GVPS
-61 SNLDP
+61 RNLDL
-66 FFFDDDTLR
+66 FFSDEATAAY
-75 FLLAQNGAGKDV
+75 LLQKNSENFSLAF
-87 TVIEGVMGYYDGIGL
+87 IEGVMGYYDGIATTTEA
-102 DSSRASTFE
+102 SSWQLAKAT
-111 VAQRTESPVVLV
+111 QTPVVLV
-123 LNAKG
+123 LNCKG
-128 AGLSALAVLDG
+128 MSVSIAAQLGGYLSYQPDSQ
-139 FLHFAPE
+139 
-146 NRIRGVILNGCTA
+146 IKGVILNQVSKSIYPEIKVLIEQRYDVAVCGYMPK
-159 MSYPTLARA
+159 MS
-168 IEERFS
+168 
-174 VRACGFLPQMPDCS
+174 DCS
-188 LESRHLGLITAA
+188 LESRHLGLVTA
-200 EVDDLKEKMQR
+200 EEIGDLQQR
-211 LAAKARETIDLDA
+211 LEKLGEQAMQTIDLPLLLKIAAQAPA
-224 LLQIAKSAPPLT
+224 LAVPAVQLPAPNPTPL
-236 FTPPDIPVAGEHV
+236 
-249 RIGVARDRAF
+249 RIGVARDKAF
-259 CFYYEDSLELLRRL
+259 SFYYADNLELLEQL
-273 GAELVPFSPLSD
+273 GAQLVEFSPLHD
-285 ERLPEDLHGLY
+285 PQLPDDLDGLL

>member
-1 MQKAAP
+1 MTP
-7 RLLIAGTNSG
+7 RLMLAAASSG
-17 CGKTTVTCAILQA
+17 SGKTTIACAILQA
-30 LVDGGVSVAAAK
+30 LTRMGEHPVSFK
-42 CGPDYIDPMFHREI
+42 CGPDYIDPMFHRQVLGI
-56 IGAKS
+56 PS
-61 SNLDP
+61 RNLDL
-66 FFFDDDTLR
+66 FFSDEATAAY
-75 FLLAQNGAGKDV
+75 LLQKNSENFSLAF
-87 TVIEGVMGYYDGIGL
+87 IEGVMGYYDGIATTTEA
-102 DSSRASTFE
+102 SSWQLAKAT
-111 VAQRTESPVVLV
+111 QTPVVLV
-123 LNAKG
+123 LNCKG
-128 AGLSALAVLDG
+128 MSVSIAAQLGGYLSYQPDSQ
-139 FLHFAPE
+139 
-146 NRIRGVILNGCTA
+146 IKGVILNQVSKSIYPEIKALIEQRYDVAVCGYMPK
-159 MSYPTLARA
+159 MS
-168 IEERFS
+168 
-174 VRACGFLPQMPDCS
+174 DCS
-188 LESRHLGLITAA
+188 LESRHLGLVTA
-200 EVDDLKEKMQR
+200 EEIGDLQQR
-211 LAAKARETIDLDA
+211 LEKLGEQAMQTIDLPLLLKIAAQAPA
-224 LLQIAKSAPPLT
+224 LAVPAVQLPAPNPTPLC
-236 FTPPDIPVAGEHV
+236 
-249 RIGVARDRAF
+249 IGVARDKAF
-259 CFYYEDSLELLRRL
+259 SFYYADNLELLEQL
-273 GAELVPFSPLSD
+273 GAQLVEFSPLHD
-285 ERLPEDLHGLY
+285 PQLPDDLDGLL

>member
-1 MQKAAP
+1 MTP
-7 RLLIAGTNSG
+7 RLMLAAASSG
-17 CGKTTVTCAILQA
+17 SGKTTIACAILQA
-30 LVDGGVSVAAAK
+30 LTRMGEHPVSFK
-42 CGPDYIDPMFHREI
+42 CGPDYIDPMFHRQVL
-56 IGAKS
+56 GVPS
-61 SNLDP
+61 RNLDL
-66 FFFDDDTLR
+66 FFSDEATAAY
-75 FLLAQNGAGKDV
+75 LLQKNSENFSLAF
-87 TVIEGVMGYYDGIGL
+87 IEGVMGYYDGIATTTEA
-102 DSSRASTFE
+102 SSWQLAKAT
-111 VAQRTESPVVLV
+111 QTPVVLV
-123 LNAKG
+123 LNCKG
-128 AGLSALAVLDG
+128 MSVSIAAQLGGYLSYQPDSQ
-139 FLHFAPE
+139 
-146 NRIRGVILNGCTA
+146 IKGVILNQVSKSIYPEIKALIEQRYDVAVCGYMPK
-159 MSYPTLARA
+159 MS
-168 IEERFS
+168 
-174 VRACGFLPQMPDCS
+174 DCS
-188 LESRHLGLITAA
+188 LESRHLGLVTA
-200 EVDDLKEKMQR
+200 EEIGDLQQR
-211 LAAKARETIDLDA
+211 LEKLGEQAMQTIDLPLLLKIAAQAPA
-224 LLQIAKSAPPLT
+224 LAVPAVQLPAPNPTPL
-236 FTPPDIPVAGEHV
+236 
-249 RIGVARDRAF
+249 RIGVARDKAF
-259 CFYYEDSLELLRRL
+259 SFYYADNLELLEQL
-273 GAELVPFSPLSD
+273 GAQLVEFSPLHD
-285 ERLPEDLHGLY
+285 PQLPDDLDGLL

-406 CIAQKPYRRSSW
+406 CIAQKPYRRSNW

>member
-1 MQKAAP
+1 MQFLIAAP
-7 RLLIAGTNSG
+7 SSG
-17 CGKTTVTCAILQA
+17 SGKTTVACAVLAA
-30 LVDGGVSVAAAK
+30 LKKRGADPCAFKS
-42 CGPDYIDPMFHREI
+42 GPDYIDPMFHRQVL
-56 IGAKS
+56 GVPS
-61 SNLDP
+61 RNLDL
-66 FFFDDDTLR
+66 FFSDEATAAY
-75 FLLAQNGAGKDV
+75 LLQKNSENFSLAF
-87 TVIEGVMGYYDGIGL
+87 IEGVMGYYDGIATTTEA
-102 DSSRASTFE
+102 SSWQLAKAT
-111 VAQRTESPVVLV
+111 QTPVVLV
-123 LNAKG
+123 LNCKG
-128 AGLSALAVLDG
+128 MSVSIAAQLGGYLSYQPDSQ
-139 FLHFAPE
+139 
-146 NRIRGVILNGCTA
+146 IKGVILNQVSKSIYPEIKALIEQRYDVAVCGYMPK
-159 MSYPTLARA
+159 MS
-168 IEERFS
+168 
-174 VRACGFLPQMPDCS
+174 DCS
-188 LESRHLGLITAA
+188 LESRHLGLVTA
-200 EVDDLKEKMQR
+200 EEIGDLQQR
-211 LAAKARETIDLDA
+211 LEKLGEQAMQTIDLPLLLKIAAQAPA
-224 LLQIAKSAPPLT
+224 LAVPAVQLPAPNPTPL
-236 FTPPDIPVAGEHV
+236 
-249 RIGVARDRAF
+249 RIGVARDKAF
-259 CFYYEDSLELLRRL
+259 SFYYADNLELLEQL
-273 GAELVPFSPLSD
+273 GAQLVEFSPLHD
-285 ERLPEDLHGLY
+285 PQLPDDLDGLL

-406 CIAQKPYRRSSW
+406 CIAQKPCRRSSW

>member
-1 MQKAAP
+1 MTP
-7 RLLIAGTNSG
+7 RLMLAAASSG
-17 CGKTTVTCAILQA
+17 SGKTTIACAILQA
-30 LVDGGVSVAAAK
+30 LTRMGEHPVSFK
-42 CGPDYIDPMFHREI
+42 CGPDYIDPMFHRQVL
-56 IGAKS
+56 GVPS
-61 SNLDP
+61 RNLDL
-66 FFFDDDTLR
+66 FFSDEATAAY
-75 FLLAQNGAGKDV
+75 LLQKNSENFSLAF
-87 TVIEGVMGYYDGIGL
+87 IEGVMGYYDGIATTTEA
-102 DSSRASTFE
+102 SSWQLAKAT
-111 VAQRTESPVVLV
+111 QTPVVLV
-123 LNAKG
+123 LNCKG
-128 AGLSALAVLDG
+128 MSVSIAAQLGGYLSYQPDSQ
-139 FLHFAPE
+139 
-146 NRIRGVILNGCTA
+146 IKGVILNQVSKSIYPEIKALIEQRYDVAVCGYMPK
-159 MSYPTLARA
+159 MS
-168 IEERFS
+168 
-174 VRACGFLPQMPDCS
+174 DCS
-188 LESRHLGLITAA
+188 LESRHLGLVTA
-200 EVDDLKEKMQR
+200 EEIGDLQQR
-211 LAAKARETIDLDA
+211 LEKLGEQAMQTIDLPLLLKIAAQAPA
-224 LLQIAKSAPPLT
+224 LAVPAVQLPAPNPTPL
-236 FTPPDIPVAGEHV
+236 
-249 RIGVARDRAF
+249 RIGVARDKAF
-259 CFYYEDSLELLRRL
+259 SFYYADNLELLEQL
-273 GAELVPFSPLSD
+273 GAQLVEFSPLHD
-285 ERLPEDLHGLY
+285 PQLPDDLDGLL

-313 TLMAQIKASLQNG
+313 TLMAQIKAALQNG

-406 CIAQKPYRRSSW
+406 CIAQKPCRRSSW

-431 PHLYFYANVQ
+431 PHLYFYADVQ

-452 FHTQK
+452 FHIQK

>member
-1 MQKAAP
+1 MTP
-7 RLLIAGTNSG
+7 RLMLAAASSG
-17 CGKTTVTCAILQA
+17 SGKTTIACAILQA
-30 LVDGGVSVAAAK
+30 LTQMGEHPVSFK
-42 CGPDYIDPMFHREI
+42 CGPDYIDPMFHRQVL
-56 IGAKS
+56 GVPS
-61 SNLDP
+61 RNLDL
-66 FFFDDDTLR
+66 FFSDEATAAY
-75 FLLAQNGAGKDV
+75 LLQKNSENFSLAF
-87 TVIEGVMGYYDGIGL
+87 IEGVMGYYDGIATTTEA
-102 DSSRASTFE
+102 SSWQLAKAT
-111 VAQRTESPVVLV
+111 QTPVVLV
-123 LNAKG
+123 LNCKG
-128 AGLSALAVLDG
+128 MSVSIAAQLGGYLSYQPDSQ
-139 FLHFAPE
+139 
-146 NRIRGVILNGCTA
+146 IKGVILNQVSKSIYPEIKALIEQRYDVAVCGYMPK
-159 MSYPTLARA
+159 MS
-168 IEERFS
+168 
-174 VRACGFLPQMPDCS
+174 DCS
-188 LESRHLGLITAA
+188 LESRHLGLVTA
-200 EVDDLKEKMQR
+200 EEIGDLQQR
-211 LAAKARETIDLDA
+211 LEKLGEQAMQTIDLPLLLKIAAQAPA
-224 LLQIAKSAPPLT
+224 LAIPPVQLPAPNPTPL
-236 FTPPDIPVAGEHV
+236 
-249 RIGVARDRAF
+249 RIGVARDKAF
-259 CFYYEDSLELLRRL
+259 SFYYADNLELLEQL
-273 GAELVPFSPLSD
+273 GAQLVEFSPLHD
-285 ERLPEDLHGLY
+285 PQLPDDLDGLL

-313 TLMAQIKASLQNG
+313 TLMAQIKAALQNG

>member
-1 MQKAAP
+1 MTP
-7 RLLIAGTNSG
+7 RLMLAAASSG
-17 CGKTTVTCAILQA
+17 SGKTTIACAILQA
-30 LVDGGVSVAAAK
+30 LTRMGEHPVSFK
-42 CGPDYIDPMFHREI
+42 CGPDYIDPMFHRQVLGI
-56 IGAKS
+56 PS
-61 SNLDP
+61 RNLDL
-66 FFFDDDTLR
+66 FFSDEATAAY
-75 FLLAQNGAGKDV
+75 LLQKNSENFSLAF
-87 TVIEGVMGYYDGIGL
+87 IEGVMGYYDGIATTTEA
-102 DSSRASTFE
+102 SSWQLAKAT
-111 VAQRTESPVVLV
+111 QTPVVLV
-123 LNAKG
+123 LNCKG
-128 AGLSALAVLDG
+128 MSVSIAAQLGGYLSYQPDSQ
-139 FLHFAPE
+139 
-146 NRIRGVILNGCTA
+146 IKGVILNQVSKSIYPEIKALIEQRYDVAVCGYMPK
-159 MSYPTLARA
+159 MS
-168 IEERFS
+168 
-174 VRACGFLPQMPDCS
+174 DCS
-188 LESRHLGLITAA
+188 LESRHLGLVTA
-200 EVDDLKEKMQR
+200 EEIGDLQQR
-211 LAAKARETIDLDA
+211 LEKLGEQAMQTIDLPLLLKIAAQAPA
-224 LLQIAKSAPPLT
+224 LAVPAVQLPAPNPTPL
-236 FTPPDIPVAGEHV
+236 
-249 RIGVARDRAF
+249 RIGVARDKAF
-259 CFYYEDSLELLRRL
+259 SFYYADNLELLEQL
-273 GAELVPFSPLSD
+273 GAQLVEFSPLHD
-285 ERLPEDLHGLY
+285 PQLPDDLDGLL

-313 TLMAQIKASLQNG
+313 TLMAQIKAALQNG

-406 CIAQKPYRRSSW
+406 CIAQKPCRRSSW

-431 PHLYFYANVQ
+431 PHLYFYADVQ

-452 FHTQK
+452 FHIQK

>member
-1 MQKAAP
+1 MTP
-7 RLLIAGTNSG
+7 RLMLAAASSG
-17 CGKTTVTCAILQA
+17 SGKTTIACAILQA
-30 LVDGGVSVAAAK
+30 LTRMGEHPVSFK
-42 CGPDYIDPMFHREI
+42 CGPDYIDPMFHRQVL
-56 IGAKS
+56 GVPS
-61 SNLDP
+61 RNLDL
-66 FFFDDDTLR
+66 FFSDEATAAY
-75 FLLAQNGAGKDV
+75 LLQKNSENFSLAF
-87 TVIEGVMGYYDGIGL
+87 IEGVMGYYDGIATTTEA
-102 DSSRASTFE
+102 SSWQLAKAT
-111 VAQRTESPVVLV
+111 QTPVVLV
-123 LNAKG
+123 LNCKG
-128 AGLSALAVLDG
+128 MSVSIAAQLGGYLSYQPDSQ
-139 FLHFAPE
+139 
-146 NRIRGVILNGCTA
+146 IKGVILNQVSKSIYPEIKALIEQRYDVAVCGYMPK
-159 MSYPTLARA
+159 MS
-168 IEERFS
+168 
-174 VRACGFLPQMPDCS
+174 DCS
-188 LESRHLGLITAA
+188 LESRHLGLVTA
-200 EVDDLKEKMQR
+200 EEIGDLQQR
-211 LAAKARETIDLDA
+211 LEKLGEQAMQTIDLPLLLKIAAQAPA
-224 LLQIAKSAPPLT
+224 LAVPAVQLPAPNPTPL
-236 FTPPDIPVAGEHV
+236 
-249 RIGVARDRAF
+249 RIGVARDKAF
-259 CFYYEDSLELLRRL
+259 SFYYADNLELLEQL
-273 GAELVPFSPLSD
+273 GAQLVEFSPLHD
-285 ERLPEDLHGLY
+285 PQLPDDLDGLL
-296 LGGGY
+296 LGGVY

-406 CIAQKPYRRSSW
+406 CIAQKPCRRSSW

-431 PHLYFYANVQ
+431 PHLYFYADVQ

>member
-1 MQKAAP
+1 MTP
-7 RLLIAGTNSG
+7 RLMLAAASSG
-17 CGKTTVTCAILQA
+17 SGKTTIACAILQA
-30 LVDGGVSVAAAK
+30 LTRLGEHPVSFK
-42 CGPDYIDPMFHREI
+42 CGPDYIDPMFHRQVL
-56 IGAKS
+56 GVPS
-61 SNLDP
+61 RNLDL
-66 FFFDDDTLR
+66 FFSDEATAAY
-75 FLLAQNGAGKDV
+75 LLQKNSENFSLAF
-87 TVIEGVMGYYDGIGL
+87 IEGVMGYYDGIATTTEA
-102 DSSRASTFE
+102 SSWQLAKAT
-111 VAQRTESPVVLV
+111 QTPVVLV
-123 LNAKG
+123 LNCKG
-128 AGLSALAVLDG
+128 MSVSIAAQLGGYLSYQPDSQ
-139 FLHFAPE
+139 
-146 NRIRGVILNGCTA
+146 IKGVILNQVSKSIYPEIKALIEQRYDVAVCGYMPK
-159 MSYPTLARA
+159 MS
-168 IEERFS
+168 
-174 VRACGFLPQMPDCS
+174 DCS
-188 LESRHLGLITAA
+188 LESRHLGLVTA
-200 EVDDLKEKMQR
+200 EEIGDLQQR
-211 LAAKARETIDLDA
+211 LEKLGEQAMQTIDLPLLLKIAAQAPA
-224 LLQIAKSAPPLT
+224 LAVPAVQLPAPNPTPL
-236 FTPPDIPVAGEHV
+236 
-249 RIGVARDRAF
+249 RIGVARDKAF
-259 CFYYEDSLELLRRL
+259 SFYYADNLELLEQL
-273 GAELVPFSPLSD
+273 GAQLVEFSPLHD
-285 ERLPEDLHGLY
+285 PQLPDDLDGLL

-349 SYPMV
+349 SYSMV

-406 CIAQKPYRRSSW
+406 CIAQKPCRRSSW

>member
-1 MQKAAP
+1 MTP
-7 RLLIAGTNSG
+7 RLMLAAASSG
-17 CGKTTVTCAILQA
+17 SGKTTIACAILQA
-30 LVDGGVSVAAAK
+30 LTRMGEHPVSFK
-42 CGPDYIDPMFHREI
+42 CGPDYIDPMFHRQVL
-56 IGAKS
+56 GVPS
-61 SNLDP
+61 RNLDL
-66 FFFDDDTLR
+66 FFSDEATAAY
-75 FLLAQNGAGKDV
+75 LLQKNSENFSLAF
-87 TVIEGVMGYYDGIGL
+87 IEGVMGYYDGIATTTEA
-102 DSSRASTFE
+102 SSWQLAKAT
-111 VAQRTESPVVLV
+111 QTPVVLV
-123 LNAKG
+123 LNCKG
-128 AGLSALAVLDG
+128 MSVSIAAQLGGYLSYQPDSQ
-139 FLHFAPE
+139 
-146 NRIRGVILNGCTA
+146 IKGVILNQVSKSIYPEIKALIEQRYDVAICGYMPK
-159 MSYPTLARA
+159 MS
-168 IEERFS
+168 
-174 VRACGFLPQMPDCS
+174 DCS
-188 LESRHLGLITAA
+188 LESRHLGLVTA
-200 EVDDLKEKMQR
+200 EEIGDLQQR
-211 LAAKARETIDLDA
+211 LEKLGEQAMQTIDLPLLLKIAAQAPA
-224 LLQIAKSAPPLT
+224 LAVPAVQLPAPNPTPL
-236 FTPPDIPVAGEHV
+236 
-249 RIGVARDRAF
+249 RIGVARDKAF
-259 CFYYEDSLELLRRL
+259 SFYYADNLELLEQL
-273 GAELVPFSPLSD
+273 GAQLVEFSPLHD
-285 ERLPEDLHGLY
+285 PQLPDDLDGLL

-406 CIAQKPYRRSSW
+406 CIAQKPCRRSSW

>member
-1 MQKAAP
+1 MLAA
-7 RLLIAGTNSG
+7 ASSG
-17 CGKTTVTCAILQA
+17 SGKTTIACAILQA
-30 LVDGGVSVAAAK
+30 LTRMGEHPVSFK
-42 CGPDYIDPMFHREI
+42 CGPDYIDPMFHRQVL
-56 IGAKS
+56 GVPS
-61 SNLDP
+61 RNLDL
-66 FFFDDDTLR
+66 FFSDEATAAY
-75 FLLAQNGAGKDV
+75 LLQKNSENFSLAF
-87 TVIEGVMGYYDGIGL
+87 IEGVMGYYDGIATTTEA
-102 DSSRASTFE
+102 SSWQLAKAT
-111 VAQRTESPVVLV
+111 QTPVVLV
-123 LNAKG
+123 LNCKG
-128 AGLSALAVLDG
+128 MSVSIAAQLGGYLSYQPDSQ
-139 FLHFAPE
+139 
-146 NRIRGVILNGCTA
+146 IKGVILNQVSKSIYPEIKALIEQRYDVAVCGYMPK
-159 MSYPTLARA
+159 MS
-168 IEERFS
+168 
-174 VRACGFLPQMPDCS
+174 DCS
-188 LESRHLGLITAA
+188 LESRHLGLVTA
-200 EVDDLKEKMQR
+200 EEIGDLQQR
-211 LAAKARETIDLDA
+211 LENLGEQAMQTIDLPLLLKIAAQAPA
-224 LLQIAKSAPPLT
+224 LAVPAVQLPAPNPTPL
-236 FTPPDIPVAGEHV
+236 
-249 RIGVARDRAF
+249 RIGVARDKAF
-259 CFYYEDSLELLRRL
+259 SFYYADNLELLEQL
-273 GAELVPFSPLSD
+273 GAQLVEFSPLHD
-285 ERLPEDLHGLY
+285 PQLPDDLDGLL

>member
-1 MQKAAP
+1 MTP
-7 RLLIAGTNSG
+7 RLMLAAASSG
-17 CGKTTVTCAILQA
+17 SGKTTIACAILQA
-30 LVDGGVSVAAAK
+30 LTRMGEHPVSFK
-42 CGPDYIDPMFHREI
+42 CGPDYIDPMFHRQVL
-56 IGAKS
+56 GVPS
-61 SNLDP
+61 RNLDL
-66 FFFDDDTLR
+66 FFSDEATAAY
-75 FLLAQNGAGKDV
+75 LLQKNSENFSLAF
-87 TVIEGVMGYYDGIGL
+87 IEGVMGYYDGIATTTEA
-102 DSSRASTFE
+102 SSWQLAKAT
-111 VAQRTESPVVLV
+111 QTPVVLV
-123 LNAKG
+123 LNCKG
-128 AGLSALAVLDG
+128 MSVSIAAQLGGYLSYQPDSQ
-139 FLHFAPE
+139 
-146 NRIRGVILNGCTA
+146 IKGVILNQVSKSIYPEIKALIEQRYDVAVCGYMPK
-159 MSYPTLARA
+159 MS
-168 IEERFS
+168 
-174 VRACGFLPQMPDCS
+174 DCS
-188 LESRHLGLITAA
+188 LESRHLGLVTA
-200 EVDDLKEKMQR
+200 EEIGDLQQR
-211 LAAKARETIDLDA
+211 LEKLGEQAMQTIDLPLLLKIAAQAPA
-224 LLQIAKSAPPLT
+224 LAVPAVQLPAPNPTPL
-236 FTPPDIPVAGEHV
+236 
-249 RIGVARDRAF
+249 RIGVARDKAF
-259 CFYYEDSLELLRRL
+259 SFYYADNLELLEQL
-273 GAELVPFSPLSD
+273 GAQLVEFSPLHD
-285 ERLPEDLHGLY
+285 PQLPDDLDGLL

-395 HYWDSQHCGNG
+395 HYWDSQLCGNG

>member
-1 MQKAAP
+1 MTP
-7 RLLIAGTNSG
+7 RLMLAAASSG
-17 CGKTTVTCAILQA
+17 SGKTTIACAILQA
-30 LVDGGVSVAAAK
+30 LTRMGEHPVSFK
-42 CGPDYIDPMFHREI
+42 CGPDYIDPMFHRQVL
-56 IGAKS
+56 GVPS
-61 SNLDP
+61 RNLDL
-66 FFFDDDTLR
+66 FFSDEATAAY
-75 FLLAQNGAGKDV
+75 LLQKNSENFSLAF
-87 TVIEGVMGYYDGIGL
+87 IEGVMGYYDGIATTTEA
-102 DSSRASTFE
+102 SSWQLAKAT
-111 VAQRTESPVVLV
+111 QTPVVLV
-123 LNAKG
+123 LNCKG
-128 AGLSALAVLDG
+128 MSVSIAAQLGGYLSYQPDSQ
-139 FLHFAPE
+139 
-146 NRIRGVILNGCTA
+146 IKGVILNQVSKSIYPEIKALIEQRYDVAVCGYMPK
-159 MSYPTLARA
+159 MS
-168 IEERFS
+168 
-174 VRACGFLPQMPDCS
+174 DCS
-188 LESRHLGLITAA
+188 LESRHLGLVTA
-200 EVDDLKEKMQR
+200 EEIGDLQQR
-211 LAAKARETIDLDA
+211 LEKLGEQAMQTIDLPLLLKIAAQAPA
-224 LLQIAKSAPPLT
+224 LAVPAVQLPAPNPTPL
-236 FTPPDIPVAGEHV
+236 
-249 RIGVARDRAF
+249 RIGVARDKAYS
-259 CFYYEDSLELLRRL
+259 FYYADNLELLEQL
-273 GAELVPFSPLSD
+273 GAQLVEFSPLHD
-285 ERLPEDLHGLY
+285 PQLPDDLDGLL

-406 CIAQKPYRRSSW
+406 CIAQKPCRRSSW

>member
-1 MQKAAP
+1 MTP
-7 RLLIAGTNSG
+7 RLMLAAASSG
-17 CGKTTVTCAILQA
+17 SGKTTIACAILQA
-30 LVDGGVSVAAAK
+30 LTRMGEYPVSFK
-42 CGPDYIDPMFHREI
+42 CGPDYIDPMFHRQVL
-56 IGAKS
+56 GVPS
-61 SNLDP
+61 RNLDL
-66 FFFDDDTLR
+66 FFSDEATAAY
-75 FLLAQNGAGKDV
+75 LLQKNSENFSLAF
-87 TVIEGVMGYYDGIGL
+87 IEGVMGYYDGIATTTEA
-102 DSSRASTFE
+102 SSWQLAKAT
-111 VAQRTESPVVLV
+111 QTPVVLV
-123 LNAKG
+123 LNCKG
-128 AGLSALAVLDG
+128 MSVSIAAQLGGYLSYQPDSQ
-139 FLHFAPE
+139 
-146 NRIRGVILNGCTA
+146 IKGVILNQVSKSIYPEIKALIEQRYDVAVCGYMPK
-159 MSYPTLARA
+159 MS
-168 IEERFS
+168 
-174 VRACGFLPQMPDCS
+174 DCS
-188 LESRHLGLITAA
+188 LESRHLGLVTA
-200 EVDDLKEKMQR
+200 EEIGDLQQR
-211 LAAKARETIDLDA
+211 LEKLGEQAMQTIDLPLLLKIAAQAPA
-224 LLQIAKSAPPLT
+224 LAVPAVQLPAPNPTPL
-236 FTPPDIPVAGEHV
+236 
-249 RIGVARDRAF
+249 RIGVARDKAF
-259 CFYYEDSLELLRRL
+259 SFYYADNLELLKQL
-273 GAELVPFSPLSD
+273 GAQLVEFSPLHD
-285 ERLPEDLHGLY
+285 PQLPDDLDGLL

-301 PELYADTLSQNR
+301 PELYADTLSQNC

-431 PHLYFYANVQ
+431 PHLYFYADVQ

>member
-1 MQKAAP
+1 MTP
-7 RLLIAGTNSG
+7 RLMLAAASSG
-17 CGKTTVTCAILQA
+17 SGKTTIACAILQA
-30 LVDGGVSVAAAK
+30 LTRMGEHPVSFK
-42 CGPDYIDPMFHREI
+42 CGPDYIDPMFHRQVLGVPSRNLDLFFSDE
-56 IGAKS
+56 ATAAYLLQKS
-61 SNLDP
+61 SEN
-66 FFFDDDTLR
+66 FS
-75 FLLAQNGAGKDV
+75 LAF
-87 TVIEGVMGYYDGIGL
+87 IEGVMGYYDGIATTTEA
-102 DSSRASTFE
+102 SSWQLAKAT
-111 VAQRTESPVVLV
+111 QTPVVLV
-123 LNAKG
+123 LNCKG
-128 AGLSALAVLDG
+128 MSVSIAAQLGGYLSYQPDSQ
-139 FLHFAPE
+139 
-146 NRIRGVILNGCTA
+146 IKGVILNQVSKSIYPEIKALIEQRYDVAVCGYMPK
-159 MSYPTLARA
+159 MS
-168 IEERFS
+168 
-174 VRACGFLPQMPDCS
+174 DCS
-188 LESRHLGLITAA
+188 LESRHLGLVTA
-200 EVDDLKEKMQR
+200 EEIGDLQQR
-211 LAAKARETIDLDA
+211 LEKLGEQAMQTIDLPLLLKIAAQAPA
-224 LLQIAKSAPPLT
+224 LAVPAVQLPAPNPTPL
-236 FTPPDIPVAGEHV
+236 
-249 RIGVARDRAF
+249 RIGVARDKAF
-259 CFYYEDSLELLRRL
+259 SFYYADNLELLEQL
-273 GAELVPFSPLSD
+273 GAQLVEFSPLHD
-285 ERLPEDLHGLY
+285 PQLPDDLDGLL

-313 TLMAQIKASLQNG
+313 TLMAQIKTSLQNG

-406 CIAQKPYRRSSW
+406 CIAQKPCRRSSW

>member
-1 MQKAAP
+1 MLAA
-7 RLLIAGTNSG
+7 ASSG
-17 CGKTTVTCAILQA
+17 SGKTTIACAILQA
-30 LVDGGVSVAAAK
+30 LTRMGEHPVSFK
-42 CGPDYIDPMFHREI
+42 CGPDYIDPMFHRQVL
-56 IGAKS
+56 GVPS
-61 SNLDP
+61 RNLDL
-66 FFFDDDTLR
+66 FFSDEATAAY
-75 FLLAQNGAGKDV
+75 LLQKNSENFSLAF
-87 TVIEGVMGYYDGIGL
+87 IEGVMGYYDGIATTTEA
-102 DSSRASTFE
+102 SSWQLAKAT
-111 VAQRTESPVVLV
+111 QTPVVLV
-123 LNAKG
+123 LNCKG
-128 AGLSALAVLDG
+128 MSVSIAAQLGGYLSYQPDSQ
-139 FLHFAPE
+139 
-146 NRIRGVILNGCTA
+146 IKGVILNQVSKSIYPEIKALIEQRYDVAVCGYMPK
-159 MSYPTLARA
+159 MS
-168 IEERFS
+168 
-174 VRACGFLPQMPDCS
+174 DCS
-188 LESRHLGLITAA
+188 LESRHLGLVTA
-200 EVDDLKEKMQR
+200 EEIGDLQQR
-211 LAAKARETIDLDA
+211 LEKLGEQAMQTIDLPLLLKIAAQAPA
-224 LLQIAKSAPPLT
+224 LAVPAVQLPAPNPTPL
-236 FTPPDIPVAGEHV
+236 
-249 RIGVARDRAF
+249 RIGVARDKAF
-259 CFYYEDSLELLRRL
+259 SFYYADNLELLEQL
-273 GAELVPFSPLSD
+273 GAQLVEFSPLHD
-285 ERLPEDLHGLY
+285 PQLPDDLDGLL

-406 CIAQKPYRRSSW
+406 CIAQKPCRRSSW

>member
-1 MQKAAP
+1 MTP
-7 RLLIAGTNSG
+7 RLMLAAASSG
-17 CGKTTVTCAILQA
+17 SGKTTIACAILQA
-30 LVDGGVSVAAAK
+30 LTRMGEHPVSFK
-42 CGPDYIDPMFHREI
+42 CGPDYIDPMFHRQVL
-56 IGAKS
+56 GVPS
-61 SNLDP
+61 RNLDL
-66 FFFDDDTLR
+66 FFSDEATAAY
-75 FLLAQNGAGKDV
+75 LLQKNSENFSLAF
-87 TVIEGVMGYYDGIGL
+87 IEGVMGYYDGIATTTEA
-102 DSSRASTFE
+102 SSWQLAKAT
-111 VAQRTESPVVLV
+111 QTPVVLV
-123 LNAKG
+123 LNCKG
-128 AGLSALAVLDG
+128 MSVSIAAQLGGYLSYQPDSQ
-139 FLHFAPE
+139 
-146 NRIRGVILNGCTA
+146 IKGVILNQVSKNIYPEIKALIEQRYDVAVCGYMPK
-159 MSYPTLARA
+159 MS
-168 IEERFS
+168 
-174 VRACGFLPQMPDCS
+174 DCS
-188 LESRHLGLITAA
+188 LESRHLGLVTA
-200 EVDDLKEKMQR
+200 EEIGDLQQR
-211 LAAKARETIDLDA
+211 LEKLGEQAMQTIDLPLLLKIAAQAPA
-224 LLQIAKSAPPLT
+224 LAVPAVQLPAPNPTPL
-236 FTPPDIPVAGEHV
+236 
-249 RIGVARDRAF
+249 RIGVARDKAF
-259 CFYYEDSLELLRRL
+259 SFYYADNLELLEQL
-273 GAELVPFSPLSD
+273 GAQLVEFSPLHD
-285 ERLPEDLHGLY
+285 PQLPDDLDGLL

-301 PELYADTLSQNR
+301 PELYADTLSQNC

-406 CIAQKPYRRSSW
+406 CIAQKPCRRSSW

>member
-1 MQKAAP
+1 MTP
-7 RLLIAGTNSG
+7 RLMLAAASSG
-17 CGKTTVTCAILQA
+17 SGKTTIACAILQA
-30 LVDGGVSVAAAK
+30 LTRMGEHPVSFK
-42 CGPDYIDPMFHREI
+42 CGPDYIDPMFHRQVL
-56 IGAKS
+56 GVPS
-61 SNLDP
+61 RNLDL
-66 FFFDDDTLR
+66 FFSDEATAAY
-75 FLLAQNGAGKDV
+75 LLQKNSENFSLAF
-87 TVIEGVMGYYDGIGL
+87 IEGVMGYYDGIATTTEA
-102 DSSRASTFE
+102 SSWQLANAT
-111 VAQRTESPVVLV
+111 QTPVVLV
-123 LNAKG
+123 LNCKG
-128 AGLSALAVLDG
+128 MSVSIAAQLGGYLSYQPDSQ
-139 FLHFAPE
+139 
-146 NRIRGVILNGCTA
+146 IKGVILNQVSKSIYPEIKALIEQRYDVAVCGYMPK
-159 MSYPTLARA
+159 MS
-168 IEERFS
+168 
-174 VRACGFLPQMPDCS
+174 DCS
-188 LESRHLGLITAA
+188 LESRHLGLVTA
-200 EVDDLKEKMQR
+200 EEIGDLQQR
-211 LAAKARETIDLDA
+211 LEKLGEQAMQTIDLPLLLKIAAQAPA
-224 LLQIAKSAPPLT
+224 LAVPAVQLPAPNPTPL
-236 FTPPDIPVAGEHV
+236 
-249 RIGVARDRAF
+249 RIGVARDKAF
-259 CFYYEDSLELLRRL
+259 SFYYADNLELLEQL
-273 GAELVPFSPLSD
+273 GAQLVEFSPLHD
-285 ERLPEDLHGLY
+285 PQLPDDLDGLL

-406 CIAQKPYRRSSW
+406 CIAQKPCRRSSW